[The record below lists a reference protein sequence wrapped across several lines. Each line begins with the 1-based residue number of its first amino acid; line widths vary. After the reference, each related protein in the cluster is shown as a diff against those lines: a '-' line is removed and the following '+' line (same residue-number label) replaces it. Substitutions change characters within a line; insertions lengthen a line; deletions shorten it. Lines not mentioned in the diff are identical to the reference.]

1 VTIKIL
7 RFSVLGALALTSALC
22 ACSRPD
28 IVSVSGSTTVLPA
41 VSKAAESYQAKS
53 GQNIVVNAGGSGSG
67 FNQLAEGQ
75 TDIGM
80 MSRDI
85 TDDEIARFEQH
96 VFTPIAIGR
105 DAVVPVVSSEIYNAG
120 VTQLSFAQIADI
132 YQGRVDNWS
141 AFGGPDKAI
150 FVIDKE
156 SSSGTRQTFFEIVL
170 GDKKAE
176 AAGADLVI
184 GSNNEEQTAMT
195 QSDAAIGMLSLAWLN
210 DDVKG
215 VSIVTGTGDVIEP
228 NLANVRNGSYPIARD
243 LNIVVRD
250 DISPNAQGFVDYL
263 LSAEGQI
270 FVQASGYVPVNA
282 PASASD
288 NSQDN
293 SRVR

>member
-1 VTIKIL
+1 MYIDRLKFAGKFAGQFAGLAVC
-7 RFSVLGALALTSALC
+7 ALLFT
-22 ACSRPD
+22 ACSRPE

-41 VSKAAESYQAKS
+41 VSKAAEVYQMKS
-53 GQNIVVNAGGSGSG
+53 AQNIVVNAGGSGSG

-85 TDDEIARFEQH
+85 TKDELARFSQH

-105 DAVVPVVSSEIYNAG
+105 DAVVPVVSSEIYEAG

-132 YQGRVDNWS
+132 YSGRVDNWS

-156 SSSGTRQTFFEIVL
+156 SSSGTRQTFFEIVI

-195 QSDAAIGMLSLAWLN
+195 QSDSAIGMLSLAWLN
-210 DDVKG
+210 EDVKG
-215 VSIVTGTGDVIEP
+215 VSIVTDSGAVITPSLE
-228 NLANVRNGSYPIARD
+228 NVRNGSYPIARD
-243 LNIVVRD
+243 LNIIVRG
-250 DISPNAQGFVDYL
+250 DISPKAQAFVDYL
-263 LSAEGQI
+263 LSPSGQV
-270 FVQASGYVPVNA
+270 FVQESGYVPINE
-282 PASASD
+282 
-288 NSQDN
+288 
-293 SRVR
+293 

>member
-1 VTIKIL
+1 MNNKTLNFTILAIC
-7 RFSVLGALALTSALC
+7 SLALYG
-22 ACSRPD
+22 CSRPE
-28 IVSVSGSTTVLPA
+28 IVSISGSTTVLPA
-41 VSKAAESYQAKS
+41 VSKAAQAYQNRH
-53 GQNIVVNAGGSGSG
+53 GQNIIVNAGGSGSG

-85 TDDEIARFEQH
+85 TEGEIARFSQH

-105 DAVVPVVSSEIYNAG
+105 DAVVPVVSSEIYEAG
-120 VTQLSFAQIADI
+120 VTQLSFAQMTDI
-132 YQGRVDNWS
+132 YKGRIDNWN
-141 AFGGPDKAI
+141 AVGGPDKEI

-210 DDVKG
+210 EDVRG
-215 VSIVTGTGDVIEP
+215 VSIVTDIGVIIEP
-228 NLANVRNGSYPIARD
+228 TLENVANGTYPISRD
-243 LNIVVRD
+243 LNIVVRG
-250 DISPNAQGFVDYL
+250 DISPAAQGFVDYL
-263 LSAEGQI
+263 LSPDGQD
-270 FVQASGYVPVNA
+270 FVQNSGYVPVNK
-282 PASASD
+282 PAHSLE
-288 NSQDN
+288 Q
-293 SRVR
+293 

>member
-1 VTIKIL
+1 MYIDRLKFAGQFAGL
-7 RFSVLGALALTSALC
+7 AACALLFT
-22 ACSRPD
+22 ACSRPE

-41 VSKAAESYQAKS
+41 VSKAAEVYQMKS
-53 GQNIVVNAGGSGSG
+53 AQNIVVNAGGSGSG

-85 TDDEIARFEQH
+85 TKDELARFSQH

-105 DAVVPVVSSEIYNAG
+105 DAVVPVVSSEIYEAG

-132 YQGRVDNWS
+132 YSGRIDNWS

-156 SSSGTRQTFFEIVL
+156 SSSGTRQTFFEIVI

-210 DDVKG
+210 EDVKG
-215 VSIVTGTGDVIEP
+215 VSIVTDSGAVITPSLE
-228 NLANVRNGSYPIARD
+228 NVRNGSYPIARD
-243 LNIVVRD
+243 LNIIVRG
-250 DISPNAQGFVDYL
+250 DISPKAQAFVDYL
-263 LSAEGQI
+263 LSPSGQV
-270 FVQASGYVPVNA
+270 FVQESGYVPINE
-282 PASASD
+282 
-288 NSQDN
+288 
-293 SRVR
+293 

>member
-1 VTIKIL
+1 MNKPHMSKTTVKIL
-7 RFSVLGALALTSALC
+7 SLVSALMLMT
-22 ACSRPD
+22 ACSRPE
-28 IVSVSGSTTVLPA
+28 IISVSGSTTVLPA
-41 VSKAAESYQAKS
+41 VSKAADAYQSQS

-85 TDDEIARFEQH
+85 TTDEIARFAQYS
-96 VFTPIAIGR
+96 FTPIAIGR
-105 DAVVPVVSSEIYNAG
+105 DAVVPVVSSEIYEAG

-132 YQGRVDNWS
+132 YMGRIDNWS
-141 AFGGPDKAI
+141 AFGGPDRDI

-156 SSSGTRQTFFEIVL
+156 SSTGTRQTFFDIVL

-176 AAGADLVI
+176 APGADLVI

-215 VSIVTGTGDVIEP
+215 VSIVTESGGVIAP
-228 NLANVRNGSYPIARD
+228 NLENIRNGSYPIARD
-243 LNIVVRD
+243 LNIVIRD
-250 DISPNAQGFVDYL
+250 DISPKAQAFVDYL
-263 LSAEGQI
+263 LSPNGQA
-270 FVQASGYVPVNA
+270 FVQESGYVPVNE
-282 PASASD
+282 
-288 NSQDN
+288 
-293 SRVR
+293 